1 MWSWWQHSTL
11 RLPRPRCMHD
21 NATMRRYR
29 RTARTHRGVTE
40 VPGYLPGNHQSL
52 NSTISARSLQHIQN
66 HRERFLA
73 SLAGWHYIGHQPA
86 FLTNAREDLTESA
99 P

>member
-1 MWSWWQHSTL
+1 M
-11 RLPRPRCMHD
+11 
-21 NATMRRYR
+21 
-29 RTARTHRGVTE
+29 TE
-40 VPGYLPGNHQSL
+40 VSGHLPGNHQSL

-66 HRERFLA
+66 RRERFLA

-86 FLTNAREDLTESA
+86 CLTNASEDLTESA